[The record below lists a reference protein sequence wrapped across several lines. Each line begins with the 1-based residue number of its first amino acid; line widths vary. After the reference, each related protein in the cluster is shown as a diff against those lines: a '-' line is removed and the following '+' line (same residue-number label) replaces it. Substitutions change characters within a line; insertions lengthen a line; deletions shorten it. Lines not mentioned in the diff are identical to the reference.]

1 MNNRTE
7 SPDHRNG
14 ILFAVL
20 IAVIIYGMHAPA
32 YASQNPLFDF
42 IPKNALSAHAIA
54 REKRMLA
61 VANARI
67 ALEKAT
73 MAGGEKAAPYEYYM
87 AVEYF
92 KLAEEELS
100 SGDNIGVGKFSRE
113 VEKYS
118 FTAMDKVEG
127 GSQ

>member
-1 MNNRTE
+1 MNNTIE
-7 SPDHRNG
+7 SPDHSNG

-32 YASQNPLFDF
+32 YASQSPLLDF
-42 IPKNALSAHAIA
+42 IPQNTLSPYAIA
-54 REKRMLA
+54 REMRMLA

-67 ALEKAT
+67 AL
-73 MAGGEKAAPYEYYM
+73 
-87 AVEYF
+87 

-113 VEKYS
+113 AEKYS
-118 FTAMDKVEG
+118 FTVIDKVEG

>member
-1 MNNRTE
+1 MNNTIE
-7 SPDHRNG
+7 SPDHSNG

-32 YASQNPLFDF
+32 YASQSPLLDF
-42 IPKNALSAHAIA
+42 IPQNTLSPYAIA
-54 REKRMLA
+54 REMRMLA

-67 ALEKAT
+67 ALAKAT
-73 MAGGEKAAPYEYYM
+73 SAGGEKAAPYEYYM

-113 VEKYS
+113 AEKYS
-118 FTAMDKVEG
+118 FTVIDKVEG